1 MYCLKPKKCKLVA
14 WFAALVVI
22 TVFVSAPAFA
32 EQEPESKH
40 EASKVKRVS
49 SMREPI
55 YKRLQVAQKLADNED
70 YQGALDKLKAL
81 DSVQRNDYEK
91 AMTDNMLA
99 FIYFN
104 TENYVKAAKAYENI
118 TQLESIPEGVIQTA
132 WYSLA
137 KLYLM
142 QEQYGK
148 ALTALNA
155 WFKRVEKPGGE
166 AYILRAQIYYQQEQF
181 SKALPDIKKAMVY
194 ARAKNKQPDENW
206 LLLERAVYYQNKN
219 YQGMAKSLQDLLLYY
234 PKPSYWF
241 QLAGVYG
248 ELDLAKKQLA
258 TLEAAFE
265 QNLFSKQQEYITL
278 AQLFLMQE
286 VPYKAAKV
294 LLTGMQKEQVEQS
307 AKNLS
312 LLGDALMLA
321 KEYEQA
327 LDVMQRAAKA
337 SNKGRDYYKLAQ
349 IYAER
354 QDYPSALKHIDNALE
369 LGDLK
374 SLQSAY
380 TLRGLILLNL
390 NQLSEAK
397 KQFLQL
403 QNESKDAEKDKAK
416 QWLDYIESEQR
427 RLDYMQSQ

>member
-1 MYCLKPKKCKLVA
+1 MQGLLAKNSRMLA
-14 WFAALVVI
+14 TFW
-22 TVFVSAPAFA
+22 AFA
-32 EQEPESKH
+32 LAGILAMLPVFANAKDDN
-40 EASKVKRVS
+40 VKRVS

-55 YKRLQVAQKLADNED
+55 YKRLQSAQKLADNQD
-70 YQGALDKLKAL
+70 YQGALDKLNAL
-81 DSVQRNDYEK
+81 SQVKRNDYEK

-99 FIYFN
+99 YVYFN
-104 TENYVKAAKAYENI
+104 IENYAKAANAYESI
-118 TQLESIPEGVIQTA
+118 TKLNTIPEGIVQTA

-142 QEQYGK
+142 QEQYPK
-148 ALTALNA
+148 ALKALNA
-155 WFKRVEKPGGE
+155 WFKRVENPGGE
-166 AYILRAQIYYQQEQF
+166 AYILRAQIYYQLEQYQ
-181 SKALPDIKKAMVY
+181 KALPDVKKAMAK
-194 ARAKNKQPDENW
+194 ARAKNKKPDENW

-219 YQGMAKSLQDLLLYY
+219 YQGMAKSLQDLLLHY

-248 ELDLAKKQLA
+248 ELNHTKKQIA
-258 TLEAAFE
+258 ALEAAFD
-265 QNLFSKQQEYITL
+265 QGFFSKQQDYITL

-294 LLTGMQKEQVEQS
+294 LLTGMQKEQVEQN

-337 SNKGRDYYKLAQ
+337 SNKGKDYYKLAQ

-354 QDYPSALKHIDNALE
+354 QEYKSALSYVDKAMAL
-369 LGDLK
+369 GGLK
-374 SLQSAY
+374 SETNAF

-390 NQLSEAK
+390 NKLAEAK
-397 KQFLQL
+397 KQFTQL
-403 QNESKDAEKDKAK
+403 KKYSEGDDKAK
-416 QWLDYIESEQR
+416 AQQWLDYIESEQQ